1 MSFEEASLM
10 SCLMFAIWGAS
21 SGIPKQ
27 CSYDDTR

>member
-1 MSFEEASLM
+1 MSFEEASM

-27 CSYDDTR
+27 CSYDDMR